1 MLSKA
6 GLSSTGVASL
16 GCERVGVV
24 TGLSLTTG
32 VNPSVCSGSWVAQTN
47 PDTSVE
53 GMNRGRNCS

>member
-6 GLSSTGVASL
+6 GVSSTGVASL

-32 VNPSVCSGSWVAQTN
+32 STLQFAQVAGAHELTL
-47 PDTSVE
+47 TLVWKV
-53 GMNRGRNCS
+53 